1 MVETPKP
8 VVLRKTGWL
17 LLVATLILHA
27 YLAWHLKDYIR
38 NGYTDFTIFYSAGKI
53 LREGPRPSLY
63 DRDLQYQVQKQ
74 FAPNVTIRHAALPY
88 NHPPF
93 EALLFVP
100 LTWFSY
106 LNAYLV

>member
-53 LREGPRPSLY
+53 LRDEIYSL
-63 DRDLQYQVQKQ
+63 RSI
-74 FAPNVTIRHAALPY
+74 FISSALHRAEA
-88 NHPPF
+88 HPPS
-93 EALLFVP
+93 P
-100 LTWFSY
+100 LKGYGAVSTIFCSGLWPD
-106 LNAYLV
+106 LRGGG